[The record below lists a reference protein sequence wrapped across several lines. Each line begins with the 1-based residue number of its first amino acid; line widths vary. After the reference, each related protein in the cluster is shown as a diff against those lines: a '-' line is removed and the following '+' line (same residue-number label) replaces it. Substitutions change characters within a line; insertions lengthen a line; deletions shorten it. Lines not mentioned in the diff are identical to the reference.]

1 MSGRQLTLGV
11 GSYYSRQDWGFG
23 RIVDAWAGT
32 SDWIIPIGDRWEVS
46 GESYRGRGLGGLGGG
61 IGRSALRNGLV
72 SDPATQIRGLN
83 ATGGWAQIK
92 FRQTEKL
99 EWNGALGQDNAFARD
114 VRPFPS
120 LPEQNYFDQS
130 IARNR
135 SSLVNF
141 IYRPRSDLLFSME
154 YRHIRTSVVQGDSET
169 ARQFNVSMGVLF

>member
-1 MSGRQLTLGV
+1 
-11 GSYYSRQDWGFG
+11 QDWGFG
-23 RIVDAWAGT
+23 RTVDGWAGT
-32 SDWIIPIGDRWEVS
+32 SDWTVPLSKHWELS
-46 GESYRGRGLGGLGGG
+46 GEFYRGRGLGGLGGG
-61 IGRSALRNGLV
+61 IGRSALFSGPI
-72 SDPATQIRGLN
+72 SDAASQVRGLN

-99 EWNGALGQDNAFARD
+99 EWNGAFGQDNAFARD
-114 VRPFPS
+114 VRAFPFP
-120 LPEQNYFDQS
+120 PEQNYFDPS

-169 ARQFNVSMGVLF
+169 AGQFNISLGVLF